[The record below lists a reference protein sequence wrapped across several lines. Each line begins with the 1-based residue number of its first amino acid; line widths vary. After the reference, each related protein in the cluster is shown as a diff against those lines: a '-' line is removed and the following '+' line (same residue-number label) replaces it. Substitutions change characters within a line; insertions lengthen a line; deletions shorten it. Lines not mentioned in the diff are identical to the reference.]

1 MILAKFQ
8 TFLQKRLFLKD
19 KIILLNL
26 IASLL
31 ILVSLFFLFIY
42 KIGSSHTAGE
52 QFLLHYNIY
61 YGIDWLGE
69 WYKVFIYPLIGLII
83 FIVNFSLS
91 IFFFEKEKFLSYLLI
106 SSITFSEILIFIAG
120 LAVVW
125 INT

>member
-19 KIILLNL
+19 KIILINL

-31 ILVSLFFLFIY
+31 ILLSLFFLFIY
-42 KIGSSHTAGE
+42 KIGLSHTAE
-52 QFLLHYNIY
+52 KQFLLHYNIY
-61 YGIDWLGE
+61 YGIDWIGE
-69 WYKVFIYPLIGLII
+69 WYKVFIYPLIGFIILII
-83 FIVNFSLS
+83 NFSLS

-106 SSITFSEILIFIAG
+106 SAITFSEIIIFIAG
-120 LAVVW
+120 LAVIW